1 MIVCTSY
8 LQGPGGH
15 IFQTTMAFKII
26 VQNLLFSL
34 LITEPRH
41 STKEKEKVLAKD
53 VAQILPAI
61 TISGFC

>member
-1 MIVCTSY
+1 MIVCISY

-41 STKEKEKVLAKD
+41 STKEK
-53 VAQILPAI
+53 
-61 TISGFC
+61 GFWLRM